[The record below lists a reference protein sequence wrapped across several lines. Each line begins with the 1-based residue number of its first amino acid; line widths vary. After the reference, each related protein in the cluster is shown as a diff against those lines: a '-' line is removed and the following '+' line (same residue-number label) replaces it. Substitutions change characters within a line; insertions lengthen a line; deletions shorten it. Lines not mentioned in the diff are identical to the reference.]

1 MSEHD
6 DDDQDDAAA
15 LERTL
20 EQARHAKVVL
30 KLFVS
35 GLTANSTRAIAD
47 LNRLCSERLS
57 GRCEIEVIDIY
68 QQPELAIEAQVV
80 ALPTLIKVSPPPTR
94 RLIGS
99 LAEAQ
104 RVLKSLAL
112 PP

>member
-1 MSEHD
+1 MSGQD
-6 DDDQDDAAA
+6 DDEVDDADA
-15 LERTL
+15 LERSL
-20 EQARHAKVVL
+20 AQARHAKIVL

-47 LNRLCSERLS
+47 LNRLCNERLR
-57 GRCEIEVIDIY
+57 GRCQVEVIDIY

-80 ALPTLIKVSPPPTR
+80 ALPTLIKVSPPPER

-99 LAEAQ
+99 LAETQ

-112 PP
+112 PS